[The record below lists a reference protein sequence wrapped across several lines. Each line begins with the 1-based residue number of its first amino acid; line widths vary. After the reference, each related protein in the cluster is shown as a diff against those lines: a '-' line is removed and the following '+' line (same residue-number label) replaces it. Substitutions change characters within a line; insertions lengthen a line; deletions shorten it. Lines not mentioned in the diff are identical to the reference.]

1 MKRKMIPI
9 TLMLLAG
16 AITSVITYV
25 MDYSLT
31 KMLWTL
37 LAVLI
42 IFFTLGTIYKNILDS
57 FDRQIEKKKEAERE
71 AKKAEGAV
79 IEKEK
84 SEEENQKPEEA

>member
-1 MKRKMIPI
+1 
-9 TLMLLAG
+9 MLLAG